1 MPNTPLTDAINAL
14 TSYANSVTGE
24 ADETLSDA
32 VRSLADG
39 YGGGSSAQVASGEFT
54 GNDSNTIDVQCDF
67 RPDIVYVFAPD
78 FPDNYSASRIIAW
91 CLTDMMYAAI
101 RWIGDNKTVTGNSYP
116 ATSSNYP
123 GINWSNGTLS
133 LKTTNSTA
141 FRYGTG
147 IAYKWVAFKY
157 T

>member
-1 MPNTPLTDAINAL
+1 MATPLTDAITSL
-14 TSYANSVTGE
+14 TAYANGITGKS
-24 ADETLSDA
+24 DTNLPDA

-39 YGGGSSAQVASGEFT
+39 YGGGSSVQAVSGEFT
-54 GNDSNTIDVQCDF
+54 GNNLNTINVQCDF

-78 FPDNYSASRIIAW
+78 FPSNFSASRMIAW

-101 RWIGDNKTVTGNSYP
+101 RWISDSKTVTGNSYP

-133 LKTTNSTA
+133 LTTTNSTA
-141 FRYGTG
+141 FRYGSG
-147 IAYKWVAFKY
+147 ITYKWVAIKY

>member
-1 MPNTPLTDAINAL
+1 MSTPLTDAITSL
-14 TSYANSVTGE
+14 TTYANGITGKS
-24 ADETLSDA
+24 DTTLPNA

-67 RPDIVYVFAPD
+67 RPDIVYVFAPN
-78 FPDNYSASRIIAW
+78 FPATFNASRMIAW

-101 RWIGDNKTVTGNSYP
+101 RWIGDSKTVTGNSYP

-123 GINWSNGTLS
+123 GINWSDGILS

-141 FRYGTG
+141 FRYGAG
-147 IAYKWVAFKY
+147 IKYKWVAFKY